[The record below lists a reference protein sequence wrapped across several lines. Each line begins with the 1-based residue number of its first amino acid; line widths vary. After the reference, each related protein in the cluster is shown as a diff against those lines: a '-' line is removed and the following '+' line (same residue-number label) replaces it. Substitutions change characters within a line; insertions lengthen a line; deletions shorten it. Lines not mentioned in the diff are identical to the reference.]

1 MKKILT
7 KKWKSFISHCC
18 QQVGITYDLFVGY
31 WAKKI
36 KTIGLKFFGLNR
48 FVEMVRSKEPEIEV
62 FTYFLTVYLQKDY
75 MTYLITSSI
84 KKKQV
89 YMEEAIRIIYIA

>member
-1 MKKILT
+1 
-7 KKWKSFISHCC
+7 
-18 QQVGITYDLFVGY
+18 
-31 WAKKI
+31 
-36 KTIGLKFFGLNR
+36 
-48 FVEMVRSKEPEIEV
+48 MVRSKEPEIEV